1 MLIAT
6 DGRNPSLLQYVLRG
20 SAFLVVL
27 VIIFVVLFMR
37 YQGVFNSTTAVSA
50 KLADVGDG
58 LTPGADVRFN
68 GLIVGTVK
76 SVSLDDETTSSGTQL
91 RRVDIDI
98 TPAQASG
105 IPANVTAR
113 TVPSNL
119 FGVNSVE
126 LVAPE
131 KPSSERLASG
141 VSIPADRSLSTV
153 KLQDAQNQLRTLL
166 QAVPPEQLAGV
177 LGTIADALRGGG
189 ATFGLFV
196 GVLENYFKT
205 INAQFP
211 PGAPSG
217 FDNFNQSI
225 RGLSQ
230 SAPQLLDTLGRSVI
244 PAMTIAES
252 RDDLTALLTSA
263 QGVTD
268 EVQALFAANG
278 DAGKR
283 FVADANTLVGAL
295 VYEPD
300 SLPQAL
306 VALNNLAA
314 RVLTVFTGV
323 NGHPRLNLGISFS
336 AFQRY
341 TRQNCP
347 VYDGGPY
354 GQARGPGCVGPGT
367 GTGPTSSG
375 PLAVYP
381 SPGIRRTAPA
391 GMVTTGA
398 DNRTLQAALDR
409 PPSAADTLM
418 LGPFAQSV
426 STQTVNNQTASNQT
440 GNTQTTTQTGGGR

>member
-6 DGRNPSLLQYVLRG
+6 DGRNPSLLQYVVRG
-20 SAFLVVL
+20 LAFLIVL
-27 VIIFVVLFMR
+27 VIIFVLLFMR
-37 YQGVFNSTTAVSA
+37 YQGVFSSTVAVNA
-50 KLADVGDG
+50 KLTDVGDG
-58 LTPGADVRFN
+58 LGSGADVRYN
-68 GLIVGTVK
+68 GFIVG
-76 SVSLDDETTSSGTQL
+76 SVTGVQRTDEPGLAGVDL
-91 RRVDIDI
+91 RRVDIDLVPSQ
-98 TPAQASG
+98 TDG

-126 LVAPE
+126 LVPPA
-131 KPSSERLASG
+131 KPSSDHLEAGS
-141 VSIPADRSLSTV
+141 SIPADSSLATI

-166 QAVPPEQLAGV
+166 QAVPPEQLAAV
-177 LGTIADALRGGG
+177 LGTISDALRGGG
-189 ATFGLFV
+189 QTFGLFV

-217 FDNFNQSI
+217 FDNFNQSVT
-225 RGLSQ
+225 GLAQ

-244 PAMTIAES
+244 PAMTIAQS
-252 RDDLTALLTSA
+252 HDDLTALLSAA

-278 DAGKR
+278 DGGKR
-283 FVADANTLVGAL
+283 IVADTNTLLGAV
-295 VYEPD
+295 VYEPNA
-300 SLPQAL
+300 LPQAL
-306 VALNNLAA
+306 TALNNLAA
-314 RVLTVFTGV
+314 RVLTIFTGV
-323 NGHPRLNLGISFS
+323 NGHAQLNIGVSFG

-354 GQARGPGCVGPGT
+354 GQSRGPGCVGPGT

-375 PLAVYP
+375 PLAIYP
-381 SPGIRRTAPA
+381 SDGMRRNSPA

-398 DNRTLQAALDR
+398 DNQTLTAALGHR
-409 PPSAADTLM
+409 PTAADTLM
-418 LGPFAQSV
+418 LGPLVQSV
-426 STQTVNNQTASNQT
+426 STHT
-440 GNTQTTTQTGGGR
+440 GNAQAGGGR